1 MGTNSAS
8 GARAPLTT
16 KCTFISANQEL
27 PKTGTWVDKKADAEL
42 VHIQLSINFRFIKKK
57 KPPTVWALFSVMK
70 RVNYIPASTNKSV
83 SYKLRYRYISS
94 YAIYCCYLVYP
105 FEKTTAPAHCF
116 TQLNT
121 HACQKERIYAKN
133 NYFFF
138 K

>member
-1 MGTNSAS
+1 MGS
-8 GARAPLTT
+8 
-16 KCTFISANQEL
+16 I
-27 PKTGTWVDKKADAEL
+27 
-42 VHIQLSINFRFIKKK
+42 LSIYE
-57 KPPTVWALFSVMK
+57 

-83 SYKLRYRYISS
+83 SYKLRYRYISF

-121 HACQKERIYAKN
+121 HACQKERLYAKN

-138 K
+138 QVNKASLLGEEEKESVTNKLILKDSNTWHIPHKDGKLQLAYC

>member
-42 VHIQLSINFRFIKKK
+42 VHIQLSINFRFIKK
-57 KPPTVWALFSVMK
+57 TTDSMGSIFSIYE

-83 SYKLRYRYISS
+83 SYKLRYRYISF
-94 YAIYCCYLVYP
+94 YAIYCCYLMYP

>member
-57 KPPTVWALFSVMK
+57 TTDSMGSIFSYETRELHTCVD
-70 RVNYIPASTNKSV
+70 
-83 SYKLRYRYISS
+83 
-94 YAIYCCYLVYP
+94 
-105 FEKTTAPAHCF
+105 
-116 TQLNT
+116 Q
-121 HACQKERIYAKN
+121 
-133 NYFFF
+133 
-138 K
+138 

>member
-1 MGTNSAS
+1 MGS
-8 GARAPLTT
+8 
-16 KCTFISANQEL
+16 I
-27 PKTGTWVDKKADAEL
+27 
-42 VHIQLSINFRFIKKK
+42 LSIYE
-57 KPPTVWALFSVMK
+57 
-70 RVNYIPASTNKSV
+70 RVNYIPVSTNKSV
-83 SYKLRYRYISS
+83 SYKLRYRYISF

-138 K
+138 QVNKASLLGEEEKECH